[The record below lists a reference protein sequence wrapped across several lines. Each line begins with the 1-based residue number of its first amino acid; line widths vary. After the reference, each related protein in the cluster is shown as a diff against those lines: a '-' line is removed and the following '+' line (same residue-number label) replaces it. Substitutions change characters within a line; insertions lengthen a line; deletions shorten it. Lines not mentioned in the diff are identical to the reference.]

1 MDFLTAEERFE
12 YDMRMLGR
20 EELPNS
26 ALNEEDEE
34 ILAIGTAQAKV
45 VEKDDAMVEGGERDE
60 ENEGAGMEEYVIDL
74 D

>member
-12 YDMRMLGR
+12 YDMWMLGR

-60 ENEGAGMEEYVIDL
+60 ENEGAGMEEYVIDM